1 MLYDV
6 IIVGGGIAGFYTAYK
21 LQSMYKDITI
31 LLLEKQSKKNIG
43 GRTGN
48 ATFAGVNVVTGAGI
62 GRKKDKR
69 LIQLCKELHIQYSES
84 VLNPHYASTINPIDV
99 KEVMEYLKKVYTNNY
114 TGPPITFKDYAMYIL
129 GEEIYNRLVITNGY
143 SDYENEDAH
152 DVIFHYGMEDNTCCL
167 KYLYI
172 PWKKLIT
179 ALASHI
185 KKKGDIHFSTQVVN
199 IEKQYDR
206 LYKINCEN
214 ENIYFTK
221 KVIIATTI
229 TSIHKLLPDY
239 PIYNQIHSQPFLRL
253 YGKFSKSSALIMKS
267 FVPTYTI
274 VPFPLQKLIPMDS
287 DKGVYMIA
295 YSDNNN
301 ATILKK
307 ILENTPTN
315 RDIFCRLI
323 EKALGIQP
331 NTLTLL
337 QIADYYWN
345 VGTHYY
351 SPLVGYKTRKDFI
364 HHAQHPTPDI
374 SVVGEVVSADQGW
387 TEGALSSVDCLLNTK
402 WGKELGKDLFKR

>member
-1 MLYDV
+1 MVYDV
-6 IIVGGGIAGFYTAYK
+6 IIVGGGISGFYTAYK
-21 LQSMYKDITI
+21 LQMMYRDINV
-31 LLLEKQSKKNIG
+31 LVLEKQSKKYIG

-48 ATFAGVNVVTGAGI
+48 NTFAGVTVVTGAGI

-69 LIQLCKELHIQYSES
+69 LIRLCEELHVPYSEA
-84 VLNPHYASTINPIDV
+84 VLNPHYASTVNPINV
-99 KEVMEYLKKVYTNNY
+99 KEVNNYLKKVYTNDY
-114 TGPPITFKDYAMYIL
+114 KGPPITFKKFALNIL

-143 SDYENEDAH
+143 SDYENEDAG

-167 KYLYI
+167 KYLNV
-172 PWKKLIT
+172 PWKKLIL
-179 ALASHI
+179 ALATHI
-185 KKKGDIHFSTQVVN
+185 KQTCHIHFSRKVIS
-199 IEKQYDR
+199 IEKQKDDI
-206 LYKINCEN
+206 YKINCEN
-214 ENIYFTK
+214 ETAYFTK

-229 TSIHKLLPDY
+229 TSIRKLLPEY
-239 PIYNQIHSQPFLRL
+239 PIYNQINAQPFLRL

-274 VPFPLQKLIPMDS
+274 VPFPLQKLIPIDS

-301 ATILKK
+301 AIMLNK

-323 EKALGIQP
+323 EKSLGIQP
-331 NTLTLL
+331 STLTLL

-351 SPLVGYKTRKDFI
+351 SPLIGYKTRKDFI
-364 HHAQHPTPDI
+364 YRAQHPTPDI
-374 SVVGEVVSADQGW
+374 NVVGEVVSEDQGW
-387 TEGALSSVDCLLNTK
+387 VEGALSSVDCVINSK
-402 WGKELGKDLFKR
+402 WRR

>member
-21 LQSMYKDITI
+21 LQLMHKDKDINI

-48 ATFAGVNVVTGAGI
+48 DTFAGVNVVTGAGI

-69 LIQLCKELHIQYSES
+69 LIQLCEELHIQYSED
-84 VLNPHYASTINPIDV
+84 VLNPHYADTTNPINV
-99 KEVMEYLKKVYTNNY
+99 KEVMGYLKKVYTNDY
-114 TGPPITFKDYAMYIL
+114 KGPSITFKEFATYIL
-129 GEEIYNRLVITNGY
+129 GEEIYNRFVITTGY
-143 SDYENEDAH
+143 SDFENDDARN
-152 DVIFHYGMEDNTCCL
+152 VIFHYGMEDNVCCL
-167 KYLYI
+167 KYLRI
-172 PWKKLIT
+172 PWKKLIL

-185 KKKGDIHFSTQVVN
+185 KKSCQIHFSSKVIS
-199 IEKQYDR
+199 IEKQEDR
-206 LYKINCEN
+206 IHKINCEN
-214 ENIYFTK
+214 ETAYFTK
-221 KVIIATTI
+221 KVIIATII
-229 TSIHKLLPDY
+229 TSIRKLLPDY
-239 PIYNQIHSQPFLRL
+239 PIYNHIHSQPFLRL

-301 ATILKK
+301 AIVLKN

-315 RDIFCRLI
+315 RNRFCRLI
-323 EKALGIQP
+323 EKSLGIEP
-331 NTLTLL
+331 NSLTLL

-364 HHAQHPTPDI
+364 YRAQHPTPDI
-374 SVVGEVVSADQGW
+374 NVVGEVVSENQGW
-387 TEGALSSVDCLLNTK
+387 TEGALSSVDCVINSK
-402 WGKELGKDLFKR
+402 WRR

>member
-21 LQSMYKDITI
+21 LQLMHKDKDLNI

-48 ATFAGVNVVTGAGI
+48 DTFAGVNVVTGAGI

-69 LIQLCKELHIQYSES
+69 LIQLCEELHIQYSED
-84 VLNPHYASTINPIDV
+84 VLNPHYADTTNPINV
-99 KEVMEYLKKVYTNNY
+99 KEVMGYLKKVYTNDY
-114 TGPPITFKDYAMYIL
+114 TGPPITFKHFATYIL

-143 SDYENEDAH
+143 SDFENDDARN
-152 DVIFHYGMEDNTCCL
+152 VIFHYGMEDNVCCL
-167 KYLYI
+167 KYLRI
-172 PWKKLIT
+172 PWKKLIL

-185 KKKGDIHFSTQVVN
+185 KKSCQIHFSSNVIS
-199 IEKQYDR
+199 IEKQEDR
-206 LYKINCEN
+206 IHKINCEN
-214 ENIYFTK
+214 ETTYFTK

-229 TSIHKLLPDY
+229 TSIRKLLPDY

-253 YGKFSKSSALIMKS
+253 YGKFSKSSSLIMKS

-301 ATILKK
+301 AIVLKN

-315 RDIFCRLI
+315 RNRFCRLI
-323 EKALGIQP
+323 EKSLGIEP
-331 NTLTLL
+331 NSLTLL

-364 HHAQHPTPDI
+364 YRAQHPTPDI
-374 SVVGEVVSADQGW
+374 NVVGEVVSENQGW
-387 TEGALSSVDCLLNTK
+387 TEGALSSVDCVINSK
-402 WGKELGKDLFKR
+402 WRR

>member
-21 LQSMYKDITI
+21 LQTMYKDMTI
-31 LLLEKQSKKNIG
+31 LLLEKQSKKYIG

-99 KEVMEYLKKVYTNNY
+99 KEVMDYLKKVYTNHY
-114 TGPPITFKDYAMYIL
+114 TGPPITFKDFATYIL
-129 GEEIYNRLVITNGY
+129 GEEIYNRVVITNGY
-143 SDYENEDAH
+143 SDYENEDAR
-152 DVIFHYGMEDNTCCL
+152 DVIFHYGMEDNICCL
-167 KYLYI
+167 KYLCI
-172 PWKKLIT
+172 PWKKLIL

-185 KKKGDIHFSTQVVN
+185 KKKGDIHFSTHVVN

-214 ENIYFTK
+214 EKIYFTK

-267 FVPTYTI
+267 FVSTYTI

-315 RDIFCRLI
+315 RDVFCRLI
-323 EKALGIQP
+323 EKALGIPP

-374 SVVGEVVSADQGW
+374 SVVGEVVSEDQGW
-387 TEGALSSVDCLLNTK
+387 TEGALSSVDCVINSKCFQTCK
-402 WGKELGKDLFKR
+402 